1 MFVRLHDQMVK
12 MNQSLHR
19 LQGTW
24 RDTQLSGG
32 PATELREQF
41 ERLMTVYLSTKAAT
55 TQPAMLQNC
64 LNLQASCAAL
74 LVQLSL
80 GNQGPEHIPL
90 TFPLPALENSLL
102 CFVPGIPIFVFLLSK
117 HPGSHCNFLKT
128 KSPVSFT
135 EFFAENM
142 GDFFIFLR
150 RFADEVLESSAES
163 LEHVLT
169 FITVF
174 MGNVDRC
181 EPV

>member
-1 MFVRLHDQMVK
+1 MVK

-24 RDTQLSGG
+24 RDTQLSGD
-32 PATELREQF
+32 PAAAELREQF

-55 TQPAMLQNC
+55 TQPTMLQNC

-102 CFVPGIPIFVFLLSK
+102 CFVPGIPSKFLCSFSVNKLVSTRAVK
-117 HPGSHCNFLKT
+117 ILRFSRVLDLK
-128 KSPVSFT
+128 
-135 EFFAENM
+135 
-142 GDFFIFLR
+142 
-150 RFADEVLESSAES
+150 
-163 LEHVLT
+163 
-169 FITVF
+169 
-174 MGNVDRC
+174 
-181 EPV
+181 

>member
-1 MFVRLHDQMVK
+1 MVK

-90 TFPLPALENSLL
+90 TFPLPELENSLL
-102 CFVPGIPIFVFLLSK
+102 CFVPGIPVFVFLLSK
-117 HPGSHCNFLKT
+117 HLSSPFFYFFFL
-128 KSPVSFT
+128 
-135 EFFAENM
+135 
-142 GDFFIFLR
+142 
-150 RFADEVLESSAES
+150 
-163 LEHVLT
+163 
-169 FITVF
+169 
-174 MGNVDRC
+174 
-181 EPV
+181 

>member
-1 MFVRLHDQMVK
+1 MVK

-90 TFPLPALENSLL
+90 TFPLPELENSLL
-102 CFVPGIPIFVFLLSK
+102 CFVPGILVFVFLLSK
-117 HPGSHCNFLKT
+117 HLCSLSSFFENKISCLFHRVLCWKHGRFLHIPPPLCWRGVGVLSGKLRTCPDLHHC
-128 KSPVSFT
+128 VH
-135 EFFAENM
+135 
-142 GDFFIFLR
+142 GQR
-150 RFADEVLESSAES
+150 W
-163 LEHVLT
+163 
-169 FITVF
+169 
-174 MGNVDRC
+174 
-181 EPV
+181 